1 MSQVLQS
8 VLGSIDNNIL
18 RNTSG
23 EALREAFRAGVMSA
37 LGKEPGASE
46 AAAQPPYAAGIAIA
60 QAAQAAG
67 RSGELLAP
75 GGADVDLLIADA
87 YAQGWSLGRRSGPA
101 PLLAPPGRATG
112 RDRWVNEAR
121 RRGFFDARSSS
132 RAKAGSG
139 WGWFG
144 ERTTLPAVGSV
155 PNWGVAAGIVGASVL
170 AGYYFTKHHKR
181 SAFTF

>member
-1 MSQVLQS
+1 MQS
-8 VLGSIDNNIL
+8 ILGSINSDDVVRAMNDK
-18 RNTSG
+18 
-23 EALREAFRAGVMSA
+23 ALREAFRAGVLST
-37 LGKEPGASE
+37 LDKEPDASDGIKL
-46 AAAQPPYAAGIAIA
+46 QPPYAAGVALA
-60 QAAQAAG
+60 QTAQAAG
-67 RSGELLAP
+67 RPGELLAP
-75 GGADVDLLIADA
+75 GGTDVDPLVADA

-121 RRGFFDARSSS
+121 RRGFFDARSGS
-132 RAKAGSG
+132 RAGSG

-144 ERTTLPAVGSV
+144 GRTTIPAVGSV

-181 SAFTF
+181 SAFSIF